1 MKKLHKLI
9 AISLVGIAL
18 ASCEAKCNVVS
29 NADFKNNILT
39 KVEAKRV
46 DSLNGTYEVS
56 IRTFDR
62 NLETMAYTSKEFSLD
77 SKNYSK
83 LLAEKLTDKT
93 ELTVKSIDVTNG
105 KIVEKETEDGVVFE
119 EQAVAKEEHTYT
131 IGSYSYKEEV
141 IDPDSGE
148 KTQVTKFKYTIKE
161 DSAEVESSDFDPSD
175 KTVTEATKV
184 AFIDKFFNNANV
196 AVVLNQLK
204 TRYNGYID
212 EIKST
217 LDDADIKKEILSAST
232 NYVYRYLN
240 LDGFH
245 EFVISK
251 SNFSIDRVG
260 FRISIEAK
268 EALTTSLSG
277 F

>member
-62 NLETMAYTSKEFSLD
+62 NLETMTYTSKEFSLD

-119 EQAVAKEEHTYT
+119 EQAVTKEEHTYT
-131 IGSYSYKEEV
+131 IGSYSYKEEA

>member
-62 NLETMAYTSKEFSLD
+62 NLETMTYTSKEFSLD

-83 LLAEKLTDKT
+83 LLAEKLTDQT

-119 EQAVAKEEHTYT
+119 EQAVTKEEHTYT
-131 IGSYSYKEEV
+131 IGSYSYKEEA

>member
-18 ASCEAKCNVVS
+18 ASCEAKCNIVS

-62 NLETMAYTSKEFSLD
+62 NLETMTYTSKEFSLD

-93 ELTVKSIDVTNG
+93 ELTVKSIDVTSG
-105 KIVEKETEDGVVFE
+105 KVIKKETEDGVVFE
-119 EQAVAKEEHTYT
+119 EQAVTKEEHTYT
-131 IGSYSYKEEV
+131 IGSYSYKEEA